1 MKTKQKKNLF
11 TVNLFDKSFS
21 EPGLYQIRCLKNGR
35 IYIGESECCL
45 YRLGG
50 HLKDLRNRRHHCL
63 PLQKDF
69 LLYGI
74 CFFEATI
81 IDFGNQWQSQEKRKK
96 EEKKLVS
103 LVNEQKIYNFD
114 KSFEEKPC
122 FTNLQYDGQVFLTV
136 KALREYYNEK
146 GLKNQTLV
154 KPISDTTFRRNFLS
168 PYGKNYGEIS
178 FEINFV
184 KKIEKKKLLTSFVD
198 NKKAYNFDENFKEK
212 PCYKSF
218 QYDDQVFLTI
228 KALREYYNEKGL
240 KNQTL
245 VRPLSESTF
254 RRDFI
259 SPYGKNYGEITF
271 VKVTKQL
278 QQYCVK
284 GEICNGLEE
293 IVEKGF
299 AKNKRQAVYRLSSS
313 KWPDYQYI
321 KKVQVAKNR
330 RKISING
337 VLYTT
342 EEIIEKGLAENRE
355 VIYARLRS
363 QSFSWKD
370 WFWVDKPKKS

>member
-1 MKTKQKKNLF
+1 MNFKQKKNLF
-11 TVNLFDKSFS
+11 AVNLFDMAFS
-21 EPGLYQIRCLKNGR
+21 EPGLYQIRCLKNDN

-45 YRLGG
+45 DRLGG

-63 PLQKDF
+63 SLQKDF
-69 LLYGI
+69 LLYGTS
-74 CFFEATI
+74 FFEANI
-81 IDFGNQWQSQEKRKK
+81 IDSGSQWQSLKARKK
-96 EEKKLVS
+96 EEKRLIKLIDGKK
-103 LVNEQKIYNFD
+103 LYNFD
-114 KSFEEKPC
+114 KTLKEKPC
-122 FTNLQYDGQVFLTV
+122 F
-136 KALREYYNEK
+136 
-146 GLKNQTLV
+146 
-154 KPISDTTFRRNFLS
+154 
-168 PYGKNYGEIS
+168 
-178 FEINFV
+178 
-184 KKIEKKKLLTSFVD
+184 
-198 NKKAYNFDENFKEK
+198 
-212 PCYKSF
+212 KSF
-218 QYDDQVFLTI
+218 QYDGQKFPTI

-245 VRPLSESTF
+245 VRPLSETTF
-254 RRDFI
+254 RRNFI

-284 GEICNGLEE
+284 GEICYGVEE

-299 AKNKRQAVYRLSSS
+299 AKNKRQAVYRVSSS

-321 KKVQVAKNR
+321 KKLQVTKNR

-337 VLYTT
+337 VIYTT

-363 QSFSWKD
+363 QSSSWKN